1 MEKILV
7 IDDNKNMQLILKNI
21 LTDEG
26 YDIETVG
33 NGKGGLKLVKELKPD
48 LVLLDIRLPQMNGM
62 EVLQKIKEFD
72 EDTLVI
78 MITAFGDI
86 KTAVQ
91 AMKLGA
97 YDYVTKPFVNDD
109 LTITIEKA
117 LKTRSLS
124 REVECLRK
132 KLKEKTENIQ
142 ITGESLHIKRVLKQV
157 ELIAPTDMSVIV
169 QGKSGTGKEVIA
181 NMIHRKSNRS
191 NKPFIPIDCGAI
203 PDTLVESELFGYEK
217 GAFTGANS
225 NKKGKFE
232 AANEGTLF
240 LDEITNLPAAAQA
253 KLLRVLQEKKIHRI
267 GSASV
272 INIDIRIIVAT
283 NLDLIEAVSDG
294 RFRDD
299 LFHRLNE
306 FKLVLP
312 LLSERKDDIP
322 ILADEF
328 RQSANEDL
336 GKNIRDFSPEA
347 MKLLLS
353 YSWPGNVR
361 ELKHVIKRAVLLEES
376 ETISKEVIQ
385 LEMGNM
391 QQSDHGAD
399 IDEYYQM
406 IIDEGFSLSEITS
419 QVSNKMEKE
428 IIKRILMDVRYNKSK
443 AARILNIDRNTL
455 YSKIKNLDL

>member
-62 EVLQKIKEFD
+62 EVLQKIMEFD
-72 EDTLVI
+72 EDSLVI

-109 LTITIEKA
+109 LTITIKKA

-132 KLKEKTENIQ
+132 KLKEKTENVQ
-142 ITGESLHIKRVLKQV
+142 ITGESLQIKRILKQV
-157 ELIAPTDMSVIV
+157 KLIAPTDMSVII

-181 NMIHRKSNRS
+181 NMIHRKSNR
-191 NKPFIPIDCGAI
+191 NDKPFIPIDCGAI

-225 NKKGKFE
+225 IKKGKFE

-376 ETISKEVIQ
+376 EIISEEVIK
-385 LEMGNM
+385 LEMATK
-391 QQSDHGAD
+391 QQSENGVDV
-399 IDEYYQM
+399 DEYYQM
-406 IIDEGFSLSEITS
+406 IIDEGYSLSEITS

-455 YSKIKNLDL
+455 YSKIKNLDI

>member
-72 EDTLVI
+72 DDALVI

-97 YDYVTKPFVNDD
+97 YDYVTKPFINED

-117 LKTRSLS
+117 LNTRSLS

-132 KLKEKTENIQ
+132 KLKEKTENVQ
-142 ITGESLHIKRVLKQV
+142 ITGESLQIKRLLKQV
-157 ELIAPTDMSVIV
+157 DLISPTDMSVIV

-181 NMIHRKSNRS
+181 NMIHRKSNRCD
-191 NKPFIPIDCGAI
+191 KPFIPIDCGAI
-203 PDTLVESELFGYEK
+203 PETLVESELFGYEK

-232 AANEGTLF
+232 EANEGTLF

-272 INIDIRIIVAT
+272 IKIDVRIIVAT
-283 NLDLIEAVSDG
+283 NLDLIEAVKDG

-322 ILADEF
+322 ILANEF
-328 RQSANEDL
+328 RESANEDL
-336 GKNIRDFSPEA
+336 CKNIRDFSSEA

-353 YSWPGNVR
+353 YS
-361 ELKHVIKRAVLLEES
+361 
-376 ETISKEVIQ
+376 
-385 LEMGNM
+385 
-391 QQSDHGAD
+391 
-399 IDEYYQM
+399 
-406 IIDEGFSLSEITS
+406 
-419 QVSNKMEKE
+419 
-428 IIKRILMDVRYNKSK
+428 
-443 AARILNIDRNTL
+443 
-455 YSKIKNLDL
+455 

>member
-62 EVLQKIKEFD
+62 DVLQKIKEFD
-72 EDTLVI
+72 KDALVI

-124 REVECLRK
+124 REVKYLRK

-191 NKPFIPIDCGAI
+191 DKPFIPIDCGAI

-232 AANEGTLF
+232 VANGGTLF

-272 INIDIRIIVAT
+272 INVDVRIIVAT

-385 LEMGNM
+385 LEMANM
-391 QQSDHGAD
+391 QQSDNGAD

-419 QVSNKMEKE
+419 KVSNKMEKE

-455 YSKIKNLDL
+455 YSKIKNLDI

>member
-7 IDDNKNMQLILKNI
+7 IDDNKNMQLILRNI

-26 YDIETVG
+26 YEIVTAG
-33 NGKGGLKLVKELKPD
+33 NGKAGLELVHKAEPD

-62 EVLQKIKEFD
+62 EVLQKIKEKY
-72 EDTLVI
+72 EDMLVI

-97 YDYVTKPFVNDD
+97 YDYVTKPFVNED
-109 LTITIEKA
+109 LTLTIAKA
-117 LKTRSLS
+117 FQTRNLS
-124 REVECLRK
+124 REVACLRK
-132 KLKEKTENIQ
+132 KLKSQTQ
-142 ITGESLHIKRVLKQV
+142 DQQVTGDSMQIKRVIKQV
-157 ELIAPTDMSVIV
+157 ELIAPTDMSVII

-181 NMIHRKSNRS
+181 NMIHSKSNRKDKS
-191 NKPFIPIDCGAI
+191 FVPIDCGAI

-217 GAFTGANS
+217 GAFTGAGS

-232 AANEGTLF
+232 QANEGTLF

-253 KLLRVLQEKKIHRI
+253 KLLRVLQEKNIYRI
-267 GSASV
+267 GSTQPIKV
-272 INIDIRIIVAT
+272 NVRIIVAT
-283 NLDLIEAVSDG
+283 NIDIIEAVNNG
-294 RFRDD
+294 GFRED

-306 FKLVLP
+306 FKLNLP

-322 ILADEF
+322 ILAGEF
-328 RQSANEDL
+328 RCKANAEL
-336 GKNIRDFSPEA
+336 GKEIRDFTPEA

-353 YSWPGNVR
+353 YPWPGNVR

-376 ETISKEVIQ
+376 DLISQDVIK
-385 LEMGNM
+385 LEMTQNG
-391 QQSDHGAD
+391 QSSDSAELN
-399 IDEYYQM
+399 EYYHM
-406 IIDEGFSLSEITS
+406 IMQDGASLSEITS
-419 QVSNKMEKE
+419 KVSNKMEKE
-428 IIKRILMDVRYNKSK
+428 IIKRVLVDVKYNKSK

-455 YSKIKNLDL
+455 YTKIKNLDI

>member
-62 EVLQKIKEFD
+62 EVLQKIMEFD
-72 EDTLVI
+72 EDSLVI

-109 LTITIEKA
+109 LTITIKKA

-132 KLKEKTENIQ
+132 KLKEKTENVQ
-142 ITGESLHIKRVLKQV
+142 ITGESLQIKRILKQV
-157 ELIAPTDMSVIV
+157 KLIAPTDMSVII

-191 NKPFIPIDCGAI
+191 DKPFIPIDCGAI

-225 NKKGKFE
+225 IKKGKFE

-376 ETISKEVIQ
+376 EIISEEVIK
-385 LEMGNM
+385 LEMATK
-391 QQSDHGAD
+391 QQSENGVDV
-399 IDEYYQM
+399 DEYYQM
-406 IIDEGFSLSEITS
+406 IIDEGYSLSEITS

-455 YSKIKNLDL
+455 YSKIKNLDI